1 LSALAAFDAA
11 IAAELPRVSHVE
23 YDSHE
28 ICKHFASKVRERI
41 AALEQLRVEPI
52 TQRVIG
58 FSPETLRECERL
70 EKEST

>member
-58 FSPETLRECERL
+58 FSAETLRECERL